1 MIRHLLPSLAVAAL
15 LAAPLHAQAADAA
28 KGKEVFAQCA
38 ICHSLKAGENKIGPS
53 LHGIFGRKAGTEAG
67 FAYSDAIKKSGIT
80 WDAATLAK
88 YIADPQA
95 VVPGNKMPFPGLK
108 DPAQVQDLLAYLKQ
122 ASK

>member
-15 LAAPLHAQAADAA
+15 LAAPFHAQAADAA

-67 FAYSDAIKKSGIT
+67 FAYSDAVKKSGIT

-95 VVPGNKMPFPGLK
+95 VIPGNKMPFPGLK
-108 DPAQVQDLLAYLKQ
+108 NPAQVQDLLAYLKQ